1 MVLVD
6 VIIPVVLVAGAG
18 FLFARLIR
26 FDTTA
31 LTKLTFYIL
40 GPALIF
46 NSMLSPSISATS
58 LGQVTLFVFAV
69 HGALLILGGL
79 GVRFT
84 GWDTDTKTAA
94 VLSFTFNNC
103 GNYGLPVLLFAFGEA
118 GFTLGV
124 LYMVVHQV
132 YQIFFGVGI
141 ASWRKG
147 MSIGALLGK
156 ILAVP
161 WLYAVVLAAVVRLT
175 SFDLP
180 VALARPIELVAAA
193 AIPVQLLLL
202 GMSLARVQVGS
213 LFRKAA
219 PVSLAKLVIPPFLAW
234 GLAAALGLHG
244 LMRAVLIIEASTPTA
259 VNALIL
265 SLQYRRRPELSA
277 AIVLLTTLGGVGVT
291 TLLLWLLA

>member
-147 MSIGALLGK
+147 ISSWSPRPRFRCSFSSSECRSRASRSEVCSGRRHQSRWPSSSFRLFSLGD
-156 ILAVP
+156 
-161 WLYAVVLAAVVRLT
+161 W
-175 SFDLP
+175 
-180 VALARPIELVAAA
+180 
-193 AIPVQLLLL
+193 
-202 GMSLARVQVGS
+202 
-213 LFRKAA
+213 
-219 PVSLAKLVIPPFLAW
+219 PP
-234 GLAAALGLHG
+234 HS
-244 LMRAVLIIEASTPTA
+244 ASTASCAPF
-259 VNALIL
+259 
-265 SLQYRRRPELSA
+265 
-277 AIVLLTTLGGVGVT
+277 
-291 TLLLWLLA
+291 